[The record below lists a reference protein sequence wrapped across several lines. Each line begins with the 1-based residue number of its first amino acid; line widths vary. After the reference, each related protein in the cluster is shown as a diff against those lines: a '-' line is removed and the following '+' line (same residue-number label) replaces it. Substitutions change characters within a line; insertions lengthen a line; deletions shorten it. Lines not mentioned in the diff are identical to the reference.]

1 MATLA
6 RWCFRHRLL
15 VLLLWLLT
23 LGGVAVASSASG
35 TAYANVFSVPN
46 TESGKAQDL
55 VESAFPESAGDM
67 DTVVW
72 RVKEGTVRDAAV
84 RERLST
90 SLEEIGRLD
99 TVGTVTSPYSKAGA
113 TQISQDGRTAYARI
127 TYHKTADELSAEEAE
142 RIVDTAAEAR
152 TDGTQV
158 EVSGPVAEKTEEGE
172 AGSVAEFV
180 GLAAAA
186 IVLYIAFGSLFAMLL
201 PLISALFSVGIGMM
215 SIKLL
220 SHGAN
225 IPELAATLST
235 LIGLGVGIDYA
246 LFIITRHRQGLKAGL
261 EPEEAAVRALN
272 TSGRAVLFA
281 GGTVCIA
288 LLGLLALRLEFL
300 TGVAIAT
307 TLMVVVTM
315 AASVT
320 FMPALLGLFGL
331 RVLSRRERRRLTEKG
346 SETEQPHGL
355 AVRWAALVQRRP
367 GTLLTAAA
375 VVLVVLTIPFFS
387 LRLGISDQGNR
398 PESNTTRQAY
408 DMLEEGFGPGFNG
421 PLQLVAKIEGPGD
434 KAALQELSD
443 TVRNDGNVA
452 KVLSLPSRPDATTAV
467 VQVIPKTAPQE
478 EATSDLISRLRDT
491 TIPAA
496 ERGTTLTVYV
506 GGQTATFDDFAGVM
520 ISKLPW
526 FVLIVVALGFLLLLV
541 AFRSVMIPLTAA
553 VMNLLAAAA
562 SFGVLVALFQW
573 GWLSG
578 PLGVGGAGP
587 VEAFLPT
594 IMLAVLF
601 GLSMDYQVFL
611 VSRMHEEWV
620 HSHDNRKA
628 VTVGLTNTSR
638 VINAAALI
646 MICVFF
652 AFVFRKERIISEF
665 GAGLAAAVALD
676 AFIVRTMLVP
686 AVMRV
691 LGNAN
696 WWLPGWLDKRL
707 PHLAVEPA
715 DPPPDP
721 ADPSPGPD
729 MEKEPVPSRNGTEP
743 AVTEPSGSTPVSA
756 VRQEQPEAG
765 KEQDTRTS

>member
-15 VLLLWLLT
+15 VLLMWLLA
-23 LGGVAVASSASG
+23 LGGLSVAGQGAGA
-35 TAYANVFSVPN
+35 AYANVFSVPG
-46 TESGKAQDL
+46 TESEKAQDL
-55 VESAFPESAGDM
+55 VKSAFPESAGDM

-72 RVKEGTVRDAAV
+72 QVAGGTVRDTAV
-84 RERLST
+84 RERLAA
-90 SLEEIGRLD
+90 SLGKIGRLA
-99 TVGTVTSPYSKAGA
+99 TVGTVTSPYSAAGA
-113 TQISQDGRTAYARI
+113 TQISRDGRTAYARI
-127 TYHKTADELSAEEAE
+127 TYHKTAQELSVDEAE
-142 RIVDTAAEAR
+142 RIVDTAATAR
-152 TDGTQV
+152 TDGVRV
-158 EVSGPVAEKTEEGE
+158 EVSGPVAEKTEEGQ
-172 AGSVAEFV
+172 AGNIAEFM

-186 IVLYIAFGSLFAMLL
+186 VVLYLAFGSLLAMAL
-201 PLISALFSVGIGMM
+201 PLISALFSVGTGVMA
-215 SIKLL
+215 IKLL
-220 SHGAN
+220 SHGADV
-225 IPELAATLST
+225 PELAATLST

-261 EPEEAAVRALN
+261 DPEEAAVRALD

-307 TLMVVVTM
+307 TSMVVLTM

-320 FMPALLGLFGL
+320 FMPALIGLFGR
-331 RVLSRRERRRLTEKG
+331 RVLSRRERRRLAAAG
-346 SETEQPHGL
+346 SGEEEPRGL
-355 AVRWAALVQRRP
+355 AVRWAAFVQRRP
-367 GTLLTAAA
+367 GRLLTAAA
-375 VVLVVLTIPFFS
+375 IVLATLTIPFFS

-408 DMLEEGFGPGFNG
+408 DMLAEGFGPGFNG
-421 PLQLVAKIEGPGD
+421 PLQLVAAVGGGGD
-434 KAALQELSD
+434 TVALRQLAD
-443 TVRNDGNVA
+443 TVRNDPDVA
-452 KVLSLPSRPDATTAV
+452 SVVSLPSRPGATTAV
-467 VQVIPKTAPQE
+467 VQVIPRTAPQD

-496 ERGTTLTVYV
+496 EHRTTMNVYV
-506 GGQTATFDDFAGVM
+506 GGQTATFDDFATVM
-520 ISKLPW
+520 LGKLPW

-541 AFRSVMIPLTAA
+541 AFRSLMIPLTAA

-573 GWLSG
+573 GWLSE

-594 IMLAVLF
+594 VMLAVLF

-620 HSHDNRKA
+620 NSRDNRKA
-628 VTVGLTNTSR
+628 VTVGLTHTSR

-646 MICVFF
+646 MIFVFS
-652 AFVFRKERIISEF
+652 AFVFREERIISEF
-665 GAGLAAAVALD
+665 GVGLAAAVALD
-676 AFIVRTMLVP
+676 AFIIRTVLVP

-691 LGNAN
+691 LGTAN

-707 PHLAVEPA
+707 PHLAVEPT
-715 DPPPDP
+715 DPPPPPPPP
-721 ADPSPGPD
+721 A
-729 MEKEPVPSRNGTEP
+729 EPTK
-743 AVTEPSGSTPVSA
+743 ATD
-756 VRQEQPEAG
+756 VRAN
-765 KEQDTRTS
+765 

>member
-15 VLLLWLLT
+15 VLLMWLLA
-23 LGGVAVASSASG
+23 LGGISVAGQGAGA
-35 TAYANVFSVPN
+35 AYANVFSVPG
-46 TESGKAQDL
+46 TESEKAQDL
-55 VESAFPESAGDM
+55 VKSAFPESAGDM

-72 RVKEGTVRDAAV
+72 QVAGGTVRDTAV
-84 RERLST
+84 RERLSA
-90 SLEEIGRLD
+90 SLGKIGRLV
-99 TVGTVTSPYSKAGA
+99 TVGTVTSPYSAAGA
-113 TQISQDGRTAYARI
+113 TQISRDGRTAYARI
-127 TYHKTADELSAEEAE
+127 TYHKTAQELSVDEAE
-142 RIVDTAAEAR
+142 RIVDTAATAR
-152 TDGTQV
+152 TDGVRV
-158 EVSGPVAEKTEEGE
+158 EVSGPVAEKTEEGQ
-172 AGSVAEFV
+172 AGNIAEFV

-186 IVLYIAFGSLFAMLL
+186 VVLYLAFGSLLAMAL
-201 PLISALFSVGIGMM
+201 PLISALFSVGTGVMA
-215 SIKLL
+215 IKLL
-220 SHGAN
+220 SHGADV
-225 IPELAATLST
+225 PELAATLST

-261 EPEEAAVRALN
+261 DPEEAAVRALD

-307 TLMVVVTM
+307 TSMVVLTM

-320 FMPALLGLFGL
+320 FMPALIGLFGR
-331 RVLSRRERRRLTEKG
+331 RVLSRRERRRLAAAG
-346 SETEQPHGL
+346 SGEEEPRGL
-355 AVRWAALVQRRP
+355 AVRWAAFVQRRP
-367 GTLLTAAA
+367 GRLLTAAA
-375 VVLVVLTIPFFS
+375 IVLATLTIPFFS

-408 DMLEEGFGPGFNG
+408 DMLAEGFGPGFNG
-421 PLQLVAKIEGPGD
+421 PLQLIAAVGGGGDTVALRQL
-434 KAALQELSD
+434 AD
-443 TVRNDGNVA
+443 TVRNDPDVA
-452 KVLSLPSRPDATTAV
+452 SVVSLPSRPGATTAV
-467 VQVIPKTAPQE
+467 VQVIPRTAPQD

-496 ERGTTLTVYV
+496 EHRTTMNVYV
-506 GGQTATFDDFAGVM
+506 GGQTATFDDFATVM
-520 ISKLPW
+520 LGKLPW

-541 AFRSVMIPLTAA
+541 AFRSLMIPLTAA

-573 GWLSG
+573 GWLSE

-594 IMLAVLF
+594 VMLAVLF

-620 HSHDNRKA
+620 NSRDNRKA
-628 VTVGLTNTSR
+628 VTVGLTHTSR

-646 MICVFF
+646 MIFVFS
-652 AFVFRKERIISEF
+652 AFVFREERIISEF
-665 GAGLAAAVALD
+665 GVGLAAAVALD
-676 AFIVRTMLVP
+676 AFIIRTVLVP

-691 LGNAN
+691 LGTAN

-707 PHLAVEPA
+707 PHLAVEPT
-715 DPPPDP
+715 DPPHPPPPP
-721 ADPSPGPD
+721 A
-729 MEKEPVPSRNGTEP
+729 EPTK
-743 AVTEPSGSTPVSA
+743 ATD
-756 VRQEQPEAG
+756 VRAN
-765 KEQDTRTS
+765 

>member
-15 VLLLWLLT
+15 VLLMWLLA
-23 LGGVAVASSASG
+23 LGGISVAGQGAGA
-35 TAYANVFSVPN
+35 AYANVFSVPG
-46 TESGKAQDL
+46 TESEKAQDL
-55 VESAFPESAGDM
+55 VKSAFPESAGDM

-72 RVKEGTVRDAAV
+72 QVAGGTVRDTAV
-84 RERLST
+84 RERLSA
-90 SLEEIGRLD
+90 SLGKIGRLA
-99 TVGTVTSPYSKAGA
+99 TVGTVTSPYSAAGA
-113 TQISQDGRTAYARI
+113 TQISRDGRTAYARI
-127 TYHKTADELSAEEAE
+127 TYHKTAQELSVDEAE
-142 RIVDTAAEAR
+142 RIVDTAATAR
-152 TDGTQV
+152 TDGVRV
-158 EVSGPVAEKTEEGE
+158 EVSGPVAEKTEEGQ
-172 AGSVAEFV
+172 AGNIAEFV

-186 IVLYIAFGSLFAMLL
+186 AVLYLAFGSLLAMAL
-201 PLISALFSVGIGMM
+201 PLISALFSVGTGVMA
-215 SIKLL
+215 IKLL
-220 SHGAN
+220 SHGADV
-225 IPELAATLST
+225 PELAATLST

-261 EPEEAAVRALN
+261 DPEEAAVRALD

-307 TLMVVVTM
+307 TSMVVLTM

-320 FMPALLGLFGL
+320 FMPALIGLFGR
-331 RVLSRRERRRLTEKG
+331 RVLSRRERRRLAAAG
-346 SETEQPHGL
+346 SGEEEPRGL
-355 AVRWAALVQRRP
+355 AVRWAAFVQRRP
-367 GTLLTAAA
+367 GRLLTAAA
-375 VVLVVLTIPFFS
+375 VVLATLTIPFFS

-408 DMLEEGFGPGFNG
+408 DMLAEGFGPGFNG
-421 PLQLVAKIEGPGD
+421 PLQLVAAVGGGGD
-434 KAALQELSD
+434 TVALRQLAD
-443 TVRNDGNVA
+443 TVRNDPDVA
-452 KVLSLPSRPDATTAV
+452 SVVSLPSRPGATTAV
-467 VQVIPKTAPQE
+467 VQVIPRTAPQD

-496 ERGTTLTVYV
+496 EHRTTMNVYV
-506 GGQTATFDDFAGVM
+506 GGQTATFDDFATVM
-520 ISKLPW
+520 LGKLPW

-541 AFRSVMIPLTAA
+541 AFRSLMIPLTAA

-573 GWLSG
+573 GWLSE

-594 IMLAVLF
+594 VMLAVLF

-620 HSHDNRKA
+620 NSRDNRKA
-628 VTVGLTNTSR
+628 VTVGLTHTSR

-646 MICVFF
+646 MIFVFS
-652 AFVFRKERIISEF
+652 AFVFREERIISEF
-665 GAGLAAAVALD
+665 GVGLAAAVALD
-676 AFIVRTMLVP
+676 AFIIRTVLVP

-691 LGNAN
+691 LGTAN

-715 DPPPDP
+715 DPPPPPPPP
-721 ADPSPGPD
+721 A
-729 MEKEPVPSRNGTEP
+729 EPTK
-743 AVTEPSGSTPVSA
+743 ATD
-756 VRQEQPEAG
+756 VRAN
-765 KEQDTRTS
+765 

>member
-15 VLLLWLLT
+15 VLLMWLVT
-23 LGGVAVASSASG
+23 LGGVAVASQSAGS
-35 TAYANVFSVPN
+35 AYASVFHVPD

-55 VESAFPESAGDM
+55 VKAAFPESAGDM

-72 RVKEGTVRDAAV
+72 RVDEGTVRDAAV
-84 RERLST
+84 RERMSA
-90 SLEEIGRLD
+90 SLERIDRLD
-99 TVGTVTSPYSKAGA
+99 TVGSVTSPYSRAGA
-113 TQISQDGRTAYARI
+113 TQISRDGRTAYARI
-127 TYHKTADELSAEEAE
+127 TYHKTADELSTDEADSV
-142 RIVDTAAEAR
+142 VDTATEAR
-152 TDGTQV
+152 TEGLRV

-172 AGSVAEFV
+172 AGSVAEVV
-180 GLAAAA
+180 GLVAAA
-186 IVLYIAFGSLFAMLL
+186 IVLYLAFGSLPAMLL
-201 PLISALFSVGIGMM
+201 PLISALFSVGTGVM

-220 SHGAN
+220 SHVADV
-225 IPELAATLST
+225 PELAATLST

-246 LFIITRHRQGLKAGL
+246 LFIITRHRQCLKSGLA
-261 EPEEAAVRALN
+261 PEEAAVRALN

-307 TLMVVVTM
+307 TLMVVLTM

-320 FMPALLGLFGL
+320 FMPALLGLFGM
-331 RVLSRRERRRLTEKG
+331 RVLSRRERRRPTAEG
-346 SETEQPHGL
+346 PRAEQPRGL

-367 GTLLTAAA
+367 VTLLTTAS
-375 VVLVVLTIPFFS
+375 VVLAVLTIPFFS

-421 PLQLVAKIEGPGD
+421 PLQLVAKVGGPD
-434 KAALQELSD
+434 DQAALQRLAG
-443 TVRNDGNVA
+443 TVRKDPDVA
-452 KVLSLPSRPDATTAV
+452 TVVSLPARPDATRAV
-467 VQVIPKTAPQE
+467 VQVIPRTAPQE
-478 EATSDLISRLRDT
+478 EATSDLIARLRDT

-496 ERGTTLTVYV
+496 ERGTTLAVYV
-506 GGQTATFDDFAGVM
+506 GGQTATFDDFATVM
-520 ISKLPW
+520 IGKLPW

-541 AFRSVMIPLTAA
+541 AFRSLVIPLTAA
-553 VMNLLAAAA
+553 VMNLLAAGA

-573 GWLSG
+573 GRLSG

-611 VSRMHEEWV
+611 VSRVHEEWV
-620 HSHDNRKA
+620 HSHDNSKA

-665 GAGLAAAVALD
+665 GVGLAAAVALD
-676 AFIVRTMLVP
+676 AFVIRTMLVP

-691 LGNAN
+691 LGAAN

-715 DPPPDP
+715 DPPTP
-721 ADPSPGPD
+721 APAADRKQSPA
-729 MEKEPVPSRNGTEP
+729 TP
-743 AVTEPSGSTPVSA
+743 APT
-756 VRQEQPEAG
+756 QP
-765 KEQDTRTS
+765 RT

>member
-1 MATLA
+1 MASLA

-15 VLLLWLLT
+15 VLLLWVLA
-23 LGGVAVASSASG
+23 LGGIAVASQAAG
-35 TAYANVFSVPN
+35 AAYANVFTVPN
-46 TESGKAQDL
+46 TESDKAQEL
-55 VESAFPESAGDM
+55 IKSAFPERAGDM

-72 RVKEGTVRDAAV
+72 RVTDGSVRDAAV
-84 RERLST
+84 RDRLSA
-90 SLEEIGRLD
+90 SLTRISRLD
-99 TVGTVTSPYSKAGA
+99 TVGSVTSPYSAAGA
-113 TQISQDGRTAYARI
+113 TQISRDGRTAYARI
-127 TYHKTADELSAEEAE
+127 TYHKTAQELSVDEAD
-142 RIVDTAAEAR
+142 RVVDLAKEAR
-152 TDGTQV
+152 TDGVRV
-158 EVSGPVAEKTEEGE
+158 EVSGPVAEKTEEGQ
-172 AGSVAEFV
+172 AGNIAEFV
-180 GLAAAA
+180 GLVAAA
-186 IVLYIAFGSLFAMLL
+186 IVLYLAFGSLIAMLL
-201 PLISALFSVGIGMM
+201 PLISAVFSVGTGVMT
-215 SIKLL
+215 IKLL
-220 SHGAN
+220 SHGADV
-225 IPELAATLST
+225 PELAATLST

-261 EPEEAAVRALN
+261 DPEEAAVRALN

-300 TGVAIAT
+300 TGVAVAT
-307 TLMVVVTM
+307 TTVVVLTM

-320 FMPALLGLFGL
+320 FMPALLGLCGL
-331 RVLSRRERRRLTEKG
+331 RVLSRRERRRLAAEG
-346 SETEQPHGL
+346 SGKEEPRGL
-355 AVRWAALVQRRP
+355 AVRWAAFVQRRP
-367 GTLLTAAA
+367 GGLLTAAV
-375 VVLVVLTIPFFS
+375 VVLAVLTIPFFS

-408 DMLEEGFGPGFNG
+408 DMLADGFGPGFNG
-421 PLQLVAKIEGPGD
+421 PLQLVAEVGGQGD
-434 KAALQELSD
+434 TAALRQLAD
-443 TVRNDGNVA
+443 TVRNDPDVA
-452 KVLSLPSRPDATTAV
+452 SVVALPARPGATTAV
-467 VQVIPKTAPQE
+467 VQAIPKTAPQD
-478 EATSDLISRLRDT
+478 EATSDLISRLRDS

-496 ERGTTLTVYV
+496 ERGTTMNVYV
-506 GGQTATFDDFAGVM
+506 GGQTATFDDFATVM
-520 ISKLPW
+520 LGKLPW

-541 AFRSVMIPLTAA
+541 AFRSLVIPLTAA

-594 IMLAVLF
+594 VMLAVLF

-620 HSHDNRKA
+620 SSHDNREA

-646 MICVFF
+646 MICVFS
-652 AFVFRKERIISEF
+652 AFVFRDERIISEF
-665 GAGLAAAVALD
+665 GVGLAAAVALD
-676 AFIVRTMLVP
+676 AFVIRTMLVP

-715 DPPPDP
+715 GTLPSPPSPPP
-721 ADPSPGPD
+721 ASTNAPD
-729 MEKEPVPSRNGTEP
+729 LR
-743 AVTEPSGSTPVSA
+743 AH
-756 VRQEQPEAG
+756 
-765 KEQDTRTS
+765 

>member
-1 MATLA
+1 MASLS

-15 VLLLWLLT
+15 VLLLWVLA
-23 LGGVAVASSASG
+23 LGGIAVAGQAAG
-35 TAYANVFSVPN
+35 AAYANVFTVPD
-46 TESGKAQDL
+46 TESDKAQDL
-55 VESAFPESAGDM
+55 VESAFPERAGDM

-72 RVKEGTVRDAAV
+72 RVTDGSVRDAAV
-84 RERLST
+84 RDRLSA
-90 SLEEIGRLD
+90 SLGRISRLD
-99 TVGTVTSPYSKAGA
+99 TVGSVTSPYSAAGA
-113 TQISQDGRTAYARI
+113 SQISRDGRTAYARI
-127 TYHKTADELSAEEAE
+127 TYTKTAQELSVDEAA
-142 RIVDTAAEAR
+142 RVVDLAKEAR
-152 TDGTQV
+152 TDGVRV
-158 EVSGPVAEKTEEGE
+158 EVSGPVTEKTEEGQ
-172 AGSVAEFV
+172 AGNIAEVV
-180 GLAAAA
+180 GLVAAA
-186 IVLYIAFGSLFAMLL
+186 IVLYLAFGSLLAMLL
-201 PLISALFSVGIGMM
+201 PLISAVFSVGTGVMAIE
-215 SIKLL
+215 LL
-220 SHGAN
+220 SHAADV
-225 IPELAATLST
+225 PELAATLST

-261 EPEEAAVRALN
+261 DPEEAAVRALN

-307 TLMVVVTM
+307 TTVVVLTM

-320 FMPALLGLFGL
+320 FMPALLGWCGP
-331 RVLSRRERRRLTEKG
+331 RVLSRRERRQLAAEG
-346 SETEQPHGL
+346 SGEEEPRGL
-355 AVRWAALVQRRP
+355 AVRWAAFVQRRP
-367 GTLLTAAA
+367 GGLLTAA
-375 VVLVVLTIPFFS
+375 VVFLAVLTVPFFS

-408 DMLEEGFGPGFNG
+408 DMLADGFGPGFNG
-421 PLQLVAKIEGPGD
+421 PLQLVAEVDGEGD
-434 KAALQELSD
+434 AAALRRLAD
-443 TVRNDGNVA
+443 TVRNDPDVA
-452 KVLSLPSRPDATTAV
+452 SVVALPARPGARTAV
-467 VQVIPKTAPQE
+467 VQAIPKTAPQD

-496 ERGTTLTVYV
+496 ERGTTMRVYV
-506 GGQTATFDDFAGVM
+506 GGQTATFDDFATVM
-520 ISKLPW
+520 LGKLPW

-541 AFRSVMIPLTAA
+541 AFRSLVIPLTAA

-594 IMLAVLF
+594 VMLAVLF

-620 HSHDNRKA
+620 SSHDNRKA

-646 MICVFF
+646 MICVFS
-652 AFVFRKERIISEF
+652 AFVFRDERIISEF
-665 GAGLAAAVALD
+665 GVGLAAAVALD
-676 AFIVRTMLVP
+676 AFVIRTMLVP

-691 LGNAN
+691 LGTAN
-696 WWLPGWLDKRL
+696 WWLPGRLDKRL

-715 DPPPDP
+715 GTT
-721 ADPSPGPD
+721 PSPPSSPPAQTNAPD
-729 MEKEPVPSRNGTEP
+729 L
-743 AVTEPSGSTPVSA
+743 SA
-756 VRQEQPEAG
+756 N
-765 KEQDTRTS
+765 